1 MRETE
6 MGKAGANPGCMP
18 TATEAAVGP
27 ASVAAADGAGGGQGV
42 SRPRP
47 IRVLHVLS
55 RLDRGGAE
63 LATVELMR
71 RSDPGRFRF
80 DVCTL
85 SGRAGG
91 LAGQLGQLG
100 VAVYPLAVRRLDFSS
115 RFRRL
120 LRSKRFDVV
129 HCHVH
134 HASGFIL
141 RLAGQ
146 AGVPGRI
153 AFFHNSHDGRPNN
166 WLRRAYRAWMR
177 RAIRRH
183 ATSVLAGSRATM
195 ASVWG
200 RDWDQGPRFEVLYL
214 GVEPPNGDCRDRQ
227 GVADEFGLPATA
239 PLYVHVGRMTEQKN
253 HFRLVSVIAALRKR
267 QPAARLLVVGAGE
280 PEVERRVRSAIRRL
294 GLDGAVVLCGERT
307 DVFRLVASAD
317 VMIFPSLWEGQGLAA
332 LEACAVGTP
341 VVASD
346 LPCLT
351 EMAAYLDGIHCLG
364 LDREDDQWARLI
376 LRVAE
381 QYKRPHKRR
390 AAARRLLESPFHLQR
405 AVEAANRL
413 WAEAARSQ
421 WRGGDG

>member
-1 MRETE
+1 
-6 MGKAGANPGCMP
+6 
-18 TATEAAVGP
+18 
-27 ASVAAADGAGGGQGV
+27 
-42 SRPRP
+42 
-47 IRVLHVLS
+47 
-55 RLDRGGAE
+55 
-63 LATVELMR
+63 
-71 RSDPGRFRF
+71 
-80 DVCTL
+80 
-85 SGRAGG
+85 
-91 LAGQLGQLG
+91 
-100 VAVYPLAVRRLDFSS
+100 
-115 RFRRL
+115 
-120 LRSKRFDVV
+120 
-129 HCHVH
+129 
-134 HASGFIL
+134 L

-153 AFFHNSHDGRPNN
+153 AFFHSSHDGRPNG
-166 WLRRAYRAWMR
+166 WLRQAYRAWMR

-183 ATSVLAGSRATM
+183 ATSVLANSGATM

-200 RDWDQGPRFEVLYL
+200 QGWDQDPRFEVLYL
-214 GVEPPNGDCRDRQ
+214 GVEPPGKDCADRR
-227 GVADEFGLPATA
+227 GVAREFGLPAAA
-239 PLYVHVGRMTEQKN
+239 PLYVHVGRMTEAKN
-253 HFRLVSVIAALRKR
+253 HQRLISVFAAVRKH
-267 QPAARLLVVGAGE
+267 QPEARLLVVGKGD
-280 PEVERRVRSAIRRL
+280 PRVEGRVGCAIRRL
-294 GLDGAVVLCGERT
+294 GLDRAVVLCGERT

-317 VMIFPSLWEGQGLAA
+317 VMIFPSLWEGLGLAA

-346 LPCLT
+346 LPCFR
-351 EMAAYLDGIHCLG
+351 EMAAHLDGIYPLG